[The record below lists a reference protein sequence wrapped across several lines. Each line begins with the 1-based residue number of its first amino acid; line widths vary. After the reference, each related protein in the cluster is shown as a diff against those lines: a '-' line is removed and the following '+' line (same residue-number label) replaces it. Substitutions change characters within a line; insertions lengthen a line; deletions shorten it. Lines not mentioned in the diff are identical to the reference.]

1 MESAPDGPTQH
12 QQSHLQ
18 MLTVGVLLNTV
29 SGAELST
36 FSESVW
42 RRIIG
47 LMTDLLA
54 VDQRKLVRYS
64 FANRVL
70 HIFTIFSIVG

>member
-1 MESAPDGPTQH
+1 MEGIPDGAEPH
-12 QQSHLQ
+12 QKSHLQ
-18 MLTVGVLLNTV
+18 MLTIGVLLNTV

-47 LMTDLLA
+47 LMTELLA
-54 VDQRKLVRYS
+54 VDQRKLVRS
-64 FANRVL
+64 AFGNFESV
-70 HIFTIFSIVG
+70 